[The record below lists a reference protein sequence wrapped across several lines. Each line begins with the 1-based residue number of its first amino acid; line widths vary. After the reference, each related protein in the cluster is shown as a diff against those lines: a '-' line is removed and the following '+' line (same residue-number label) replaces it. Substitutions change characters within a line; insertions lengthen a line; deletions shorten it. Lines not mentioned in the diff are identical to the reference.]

1 MSVNETSTFKI
12 DGWMIRSVAT
22 TATKF
27 VTAMSHNGKSNV
39 RVYNVGDNPKEVI
52 IRLED
57 ENGKENFKNIN
68 SVAIFYTN
76 DIMKTTYVAAG
87 GDSGTT
93 YVWVLSEGTRPVQ
106 TMNNQFAGE
115 GYPIRSLMMDN
126 MYLLR
131 LSDSKSGK
139 KGVVYTLNVTK
150 YEEIGSQTK
159 TAVLGGGLKHIS
171 MHGSY
176 ILTVNDNKRVQ
187 LWSVGRNR
195 NSIKT
200 YSEENFNKLKDIKNI
215 DLIALGKKRFVTVTK
230 SDINLYDYDGN
241 LKNTIKNDSKPT
253 DVSMHMEKIVAC
265 FKDRAKVWN
274 DDGEELAEL
283 KVEGATKVAVRGNTI
298 IVIGTKK
305 AHIFACVIASEP
317 CPSRASEGLR
327 PEEIPLYILKAIT
340 PEVKVH
346 PQYGK
351 LRY

>member
-39 RVYNVGDNPKEVI
+39 RVYNVGRKPKEGI
-52 IRLED
+52 IHLTD
-57 ENGKENFKNIN
+57 KDGNKDFKNIN
-68 SVAIFYTN
+68 SVAIFYTGGSLN
-76 DIMKTTYVAAG
+76 RTYVAAG

-93 YVWVLSEGTRPVQ
+93 YVWVLSEGTKPVQ
-106 TMNNQFAGE
+106 TMNNQLRGKGF
-115 GYPIRSLMMDN
+115 PIRSLMMDN

-131 LSDSKSGK
+131 LSDSKSEK
-139 KGVVYTLNVTK
+139 SVKTASVYTLNVAK
-150 YEEIGSQTK
+150 YEEIGSQMN

-171 MHGSY
+171 MHGSN
-176 ILTVNDNKRVQ
+176 ILTVNDKGTSVQ
-187 LWSVGRNR
+187 LWSVGRTR
-195 NSIKT
+195 NSIKK
-200 YSEENFNKLKDIKNI
+200 NFNKLKDIENI
-215 DLIALGKKRFVTVTK
+215 HLIALGKKSFVTVTN
-230 SDINLYDYDGN
+230 DINLYDYEGN
-241 LKNTIKNDSKPT
+241 LKKTITNDSKPT

-265 FKDRAKVWN
+265 FKDKAKVWN

-283 KVEGATKVAVRGNTI
+283 KVEGAKKVAVRGNTI

-340 PEVKVH
+340 PQVKLH